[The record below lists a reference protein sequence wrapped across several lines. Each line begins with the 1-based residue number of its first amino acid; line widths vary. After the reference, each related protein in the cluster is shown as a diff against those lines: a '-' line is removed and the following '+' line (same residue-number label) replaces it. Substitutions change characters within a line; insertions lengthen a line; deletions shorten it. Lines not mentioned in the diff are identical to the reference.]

1 MPKKSMIPAA
11 YIFTDTVP
19 ERFISSYT
27 SLIYEEFTFLEA
39 LRSNPKKLPN
49 LVNAASVVNLA
60 QIATPN
66 TLVFVIYNPNPKRL
80 TMAQF
85 GDADKL
91 KVLVDSI
98 QRQTLLAGYV
108 RAFDRLL
115 NTAHAFQH
123 FDEEFQNLNLT
134 KISKDRRAKMSRALI
149 LQNNSVT
156 IQHLDVLRQ
165 LLIDSFKRD
174 LCF

>member
-1 MPKKSMIPAA
+1 MPKNSMIPAA

-27 SLIYEEFTFLEA
+27 SLIYEEFTFSEA

-60 QIATPN
+60 QIATPK

-108 RAFDRLL
+108 GAFDRLL

-123 FDEEFQNLNLT
+123 FDEDFQHLDLT
-134 KISKDRRAKMSRALI
+134 KISKDRRQKLSRALI
-149 LQNNSVT
+149 LRNNSVT

>member
-19 ERFISSYT
+19 ERFINSYT

-39 LRSNPKKLPN
+39 LRANPKKLPN
-49 LVNAASVVNLA
+49 LYNASHIVNLA
-60 QIATPN
+60 QITTPN
-66 TLVFVIYNPNPKRL
+66 TLVYVIYNPNPKRL

-91 KVLVDSI
+91 KVLVDSV
-98 QRQTLLAGYV
+98 QRQNLLAGYA

-123 FDEEFQNLNLT
+123 FDEEFHNLNLN
-134 KISKDRRAKMSRALI
+134 KISKDRRAKLSRSLI
-149 LQNNSVT
+149 LQSNSVT

>member
-39 LRSNPKKLPN
+39 LRANPKKLPN
-49 LVNAASVVNLA
+49 LYNACHVVNLA
-60 QIATPN
+60 QITTPN

-85 GDADKL
+85 GDVDKL
-91 KVLVDSI
+91 KVLVDSV
-98 QRQTLLAGYV
+98 QRQNLLAGYA
-108 RAFDRLL
+108 RAFNRLL
-115 NTAHAFQH
+115 NTAHAFQY
-123 FDEEFQNLNLT
+123 FDEEFQNLNLNKT
-134 KISKDRRAKMSRALI
+134 SKDRRAKLSRSLI
-149 LQNNSVT
+149 LQSNSVT

-165 LLIDSFKRD
+165 LLIDSFKKD

>member
-49 LVNAASVVNLA
+49 LVNVASVVNLA

-91 KVLVDSI
+91 KVLVDST

-134 KISKDRRAKMSRALI
+134 RISKDRRAKMSRALI

-165 LLIDSFKRD
+165 LLVDSFKRD